1 MSMPLTTALS
11 RSLPSST
18 EQIVI
23 PAPRPFSPFSSSSS
37 SRKFLGTFAGIMR
50 ERFYQVQIKYFP
62 RSASVAFSKIGEENA
77 IGGELGLGMRSFG
90 RTSPVTGAGT
100 DTYPRMYL
108 IHTH

>member
-50 ERFYQVQIKYFP
+50 KRFYQVQIKYFP
-62 RSASVAFSKIGEENA
+62 GSASVAFSEIGEDNA
-77 IGGELGLGMRSFG
+77 IGGGGIGLGHAVFRSD
-90 RTSPVTGAGT
+90 VTG
-100 DTYPRMYL
+100 YRCY
-108 IHTH
+108 I

>member
-50 ERFYQVQIKYFP
+50 ERFYPVQIKYVP
-62 RSASVAFSKIGEENA
+62 GSAFVAFSEIGEEKA
-77 IGGELGLGMRSFG
+77 IGG
-90 RTSPVTGAGT
+90 A
-100 DTYPRMYL
+100 
-108 IHTH
+108 